1 MGGVLSGEGLPEAR
15 AQSQGAPGLGA
26 GLESPWGARGLG
38 GGPGLGSRGA
48 GTCWALLR
56 RGEGGGLVW
65 GFPTLGY
72 ELGSGPLI
80 AGLGVE
86 EGGAGQE
93 LE

>member
-1 MGGVLSGEGLPEAR
+1 MGRGCQR
-15 AQSQGAPGLGA
+15 LGRR
-26 GLESPWGARGLG
+26 ARGLQAWGRGLSRPGELGGWG